1 MLKCAKVG
9 VKQSQKALDMGY
21 ALEVYVAKDAQ
32 EYVVRHVLET
42 AEQKGVPIK
51 WIDSMETL
59 GNMFKID
66 VGAATAVITK

>member
-1 MLKCAKVG
+1 MIKCAKVG

-21 ALEVYVAKDAQ
+21 AREVYVARDAQ

-42 AEQKGVPIK
+42 AKQKDVPIN

-59 GNMFKID
+59 GQMFKID
-66 VGAATAVITK
+66 VGAAIAVVTK